1 MAKSELGGVWRTI
14 NGNRVFIKE
23 GQSVAEAIEEDKK
36 KKGKTETKE
45 TENKPKE
52 IENKSDD
59 DKRFAELKEKFDKGE
74 IEKYSDEDYEL
85 RDRNL
90 DKKVKE
96 GILTKEEAEE
106 QKLRNDFQT
115 DRISRDEYEK
125 RKGNFGEEMA
135 SDTPE
140 KREER
145 KKWREEQERPTSD
158 VDKETAKANR
168 QTEKIEKGKDDFDP
182 VDFEKWRVEN
192 DPEFEMSDDTAR
204 YIYEIDKETGSRGGS
219 KKETAEGRLEQ
230 LKKEGKVD
238 STGTKAVDR
247 ETQKEVNKLYLDTH
261 EPIDT
266 DVWEK
271 QEDGS
276 FKANKDA
283 MKADYEAR
291 HKKYDDKIKQFAEDR
306 ENMTNS
312 DWEASIM
319 AYEKQNADG
328 TYKTMQD
335 IMDDVDAYEKS
346 KNDTIYKDGKK
357 YNVVEHREES
367 QYEGIGANR
376 RKFVGTTPE
385 RYRIENPDDKSDWGW
400 INKKQYDNLKQSY
413 DEKGEPR
420 YLHDGKKDIE
430 EEFRQIYAEEGLE
443 YGLRDSNVEYLSKK
457 YDIPKTQVKAFM
469 NDTAKKYDE
478 DLAKINNANK
488 STNDIMNDKIIS
500 GANKVYKVDT
510 TKMKGETGTLPTR
523 TPEEQESDMK
533 YANAR
538 VLYNLTGDEKYKKE
552 YKNELEKTYDKM
564 QEKASKSN
572 SNSISNNLSRAA
584 YNKYLKEHPGSKISF
599 EDFKKKKNK

>member
-168 QTEKIEKGKDDFDP
+168 QTEKIEKGKEDFDP
-182 VDFEKWRVEN
+182 VEFEKWRVEN

-204 YIYEIDKETGSRGGS
+204 YIYEIDKETGSRSGS
-219 KKETAEGRLEQ
+219 NNEFTSEELKEKYGTDDVELINAGKEAQDRVTKKEEL
-230 LKKEGKVD
+230 
-238 STGTKAVDR
+238 
-247 ETQKEVNKLYLDTH
+247 
-261 EPIDT
+261 
-266 DVWEK
+266 WEK

-291 HKKYDDKIKQFAEDR
+291 HKKYDEKIKQFAEDR

-328 TYKTMQD
+328 TYKTMDQ
-335 IMDDVDAYEKS
+335 IMEDVE
-346 KNDTIYKDGKK
+346 
-357 YNVVEHREES
+357 
-367 QYEGIGANR
+367 
-376 RKFVGTTPE
+376 
-385 RYRIENPDDKSDWGW
+385 
-400 INKKQYDNLKQSY
+400 
-413 DEKGEPR
+413 
-420 YLHDGKKDIE
+420 
-430 EEFRQIYAEEGLE
+430 E
-443 YGLRDSNVEYLSKK
+443 YGKAKRTYM
-457 YDIPKTQVKAFM
+457 DIPQEERVKAFEEGKNWKDLVKEYNTRDSRGGLPGDDSLVEKGRKAGVSDEEIADAIYERHGGAES
-469 NDTAKKYDE
+469 NDTSDDNIKRLLAKKAKE
-478 DLAKINNANK
+478 DAQANGYEDRAKMFENYEKEFNNRINQKK
-488 STNDIMNDKIIS
+488 STNEIMNDKIRNS
-500 GANKVYKVDT
+500 NNKKT
-510 TKMKGETGTLPTR
+510 TNKEPTL
-523 TPEEQESDMK
+523 K
-533 YANAR
+533 
-538 VLYNLTGDEKYKKE
+538 EKYEYLDKKGINALNNFTKDDDDTFVRKE
-552 YKNELEKTYDKM
+552 YDRQKALEMSEDTSQK
-564 QEKASKSN
+564 
-572 SNSISNNLSRAA
+572 SISENLQFAA
-584 YNKYLKEHPGSKISF
+584 YNKYLKEHPGSKITF
-599 EDFKKKKNK
+599 EDFKKKNK